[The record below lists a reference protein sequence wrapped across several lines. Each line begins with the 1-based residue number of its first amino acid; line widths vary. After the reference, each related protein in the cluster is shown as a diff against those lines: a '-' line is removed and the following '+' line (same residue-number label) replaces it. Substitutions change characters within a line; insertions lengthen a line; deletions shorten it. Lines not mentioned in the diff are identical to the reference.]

1 MLCDPGSELRLRG
14 REKRTAKII
23 KGMEQKKAVYVS
35 NATYSMVDNNI
46 VMMLLLPSKENYI

>member
-1 MLCDPGSELRLRG
+1 
-14 REKRTAKII
+14 
-23 KGMEQKKAVYVS
+23 MEQKKAVYVS